1 MNGLNVQAQAL
12 LDAAAASGL
21 PPVYTAPI
29 DEARTRMRAG
39 FITGELETIEE
50 MRDVRIPGPQGGIAA
65 RLYHP
70 APQEELPLVVFFH
83 GGGWTVNDLDTH
95 DRLCILLAKSS
106 SCAVLSV
113 DYRRSPEVKYPGPV
127 EDAYSAF
134 LWAVNNARSLGASG
148 AAVAVAGDSSGGTLA
163 AAVSLLARDRKG
175 PRITFQ
181 LLLYPVTDY
190 LEPLTESYVQR
201 GKGYSLNKDFMDWSW
216 KNYLPE
222 SWDRN
227 DPYLFPLRADEFRG
241 LPRTLILTAE
251 FDPLRDEGVAYAAS
265 LRAAGTPVE
274 HIHMEDQMHGF
285 AMQTH
290 VIDTAREAVLESG
303 EKMRAALA
311 ALHDFIQGR

>member
-1 MNGLNVQAQAL
+1 MNGLNAQAQAI
-12 LDAAAASGL
+12 LDSAAASGL
-21 PPVYTAPI
+21 PPVYTVPI
-29 DEARTRMRAG
+29 DEARSRMRAG
-39 FITGELETIEE
+39 FISGEPETITET
-50 MRDVRIPGPQGGIAA
+50 RDVRIPGPQGGVSA

-70 APQEELPLVVFFH
+70 MPQEELPLVVFFH

-95 DRLCILLAKSS
+95 DRLCALLAKSS

-127 EDAYSAF
+127 EDAYTAF

-148 AAVAVAGDSSGGTLA
+148 VAVAVAGDSSGGTLA

-181 LLLYPVTDY
+181 LLLYPAMDY

-201 GKGYSLNKDFMDWSW
+201 GKSYSLNKEFMEWSW
-216 KNYLPE
+216 QNYLPE
-222 SWDRN
+222 TWDRN
-227 DPYLFPLRADEFRG
+227 DPYLFPLRADDFRG

-251 FDPLRDEGVAYAAS
+251 FDPLRDEGVAYAER
-265 LRAAGTPVE
+265 LRAAGARVE

-290 VIDTAREAVLESG
+290 VIDEAREAVLEAG
-303 EKMRAALA
+303 EKTRAALA
-311 ALHDFIQGR
+311 PLHDFVQGN